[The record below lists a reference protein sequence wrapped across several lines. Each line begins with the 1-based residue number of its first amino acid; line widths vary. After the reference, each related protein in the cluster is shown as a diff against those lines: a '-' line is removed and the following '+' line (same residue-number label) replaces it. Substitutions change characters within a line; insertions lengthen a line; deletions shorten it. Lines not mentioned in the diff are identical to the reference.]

1 MPAAETTL
9 TCELKRFE
17 GLFLSTD
24 DPRFF
29 GLKYQ
34 ILKYFE
40 DWLTT
45 IEVRPTV

>member
-9 TCELKRFE
+9 TRELKRFE
-17 GLFLSTD
+17 GPFLPTD
-24 DPRFF
+24 DPRFS
-29 GLKYQ
+29 GLKHQ

-45 IEVRPTV
+45 TEVTPRV